1 MTNNNYRKIDGYEIH
16 PADIAHRLVIM
27 ADFGN
32 DTEAANTAEEH
43 LTDALYHLDT
53 VASNKYNNDYF
64 RTFYNILAMITD
76 KNI

>member
-1 MTNNNYRKIDGYEIH
+1 MTNNDYRKIDGYEIH

-32 DTEAANTAEEH
+32 DAEAANTAEEH
-43 LTDALYHLDT
+43 LIDALYHLDT